1 LDSCSI
7 RLLAAATRPGPGQ
20 SALRPPARLDLS
32 ETVPGIVASESTAK
46 SETSITEHL
55 NETVLASADVEE
67 FLHELARVSAR
78 SLSEPGDEVLC
89 GITLLRHR
97 KAATV
102 ASSSP
107 AAQAMDE
114 IQYDFGDGPCM
125 TASREQAT
133 VHITDLEDNE
143 RWPQYS
149 AKVLGHGVRSILAVP
164 FRLEGDTRAALNLYS
179 HRPGR
184 FEGRVLELAQDFVSQ
199 TSMALRLA
207 VRFAHYSDAAANL
220 KATLET
226 RTVID
231 VAVGVIMAQN
241 RCSQKEAFEL
251 LKTASSTRNTK
262 LHSVAASIVA
272 SLGQGPAKTHY
283 EG

>member
-1 LDSCSI
+1 M
-7 RLLAAATRPGPGQ
+7 
-20 SALRPPARLDLS
+20 
-32 ETVPGIVASESTAK
+32 ASESTAK
-46 SETSITEHL
+46 SEASIAEHL
-55 NETVLASADVEE
+55 NETVLASADVGE

-89 GITLLRHR
+89 GVTLLRHR

-107 AAQAMDE
+107 EAQAMDE

-125 TASREQAT
+125 TASREQVT
-133 VHITDLEDNE
+133 VHITDLEKYE

-149 AKVLGHGVRSILAVP
+149 DEVLGHGVRSILAIP
-164 FRLEGDTRAALNLYS
+164 FQLEGDTRAALNLYS

-184 FEGRVLELAQDFVSQ
+184 FEGRVLELAEDFVSQ

-207 VRFAHYSDAAANL
+207 VRFAHFSDAAANL

-241 RCSQKEAFEL
+241 RCSQREAFEL
-251 LKTASSTRNTK
+251 LKAASSTRNTK
-262 LHSVAASIVA
+262 LHSVAAAIVD

>member
-1 LDSCSI
+1 MRCAR
-7 RLLAAATRPGPGQ
+7 RLVLTR
-20 SALRPPARLDLS
+20 AK
-32 ETVPGIVASESTAK
+32 TVPGIVASESTAK

-55 NETVLASADVEE
+55 NEMVLASSDVEE

-89 GITLLRHR
+89 GVTLLRHR

-107 AAQAMDE
+107 EAQAMDE

-125 TASREQAT
+125 TASREQVT
-133 VHITDLEDNE
+133 VHISDVGNHE

-149 AKVLGHGVRSILAVP
+149 RTVLDKGVRSILAIP
-164 FRLEGDTRAALNLYS
+164 FRLEGETRAALNLYS

-184 FEGRVLELAQDFVSQ
+184 FEGRVLALAEDFVSQ

-241 RCSQKEAFEL
+241 RCSQEEAFAL
-251 LKTASSTRNTK
+251 LKAASSTRNIK
-262 LHSVAASIVA
+262 LRTVATTIVD

>member
-1 LDSCSI
+1 M
-7 RLLAAATRPGPGQ
+7 
-20 SALRPPARLDLS
+20 
-32 ETVPGIVASESTAK
+32 
-46 SETSITEHL
+46 
-55 NETVLASADVEE
+55 VLASSDVEE

-102 ASSSP
+102 ASSTP
-107 AAQAMDE
+107 EAQAMDE

-125 TASREQAT
+125 TASREQVT
-133 VHITDLEDNE
+133 VHIPDLEE
-143 RWPQYS
+143 HARWPQYS
-149 AKVLGHGVRSILAVP
+149 RKVLGQGVRSILAIP
-164 FRLEGDTRAALNLYS
+164 FPLEGETRAALNLYS

-184 FEGRVLELAQDFVSQ
+184 FEGRVLDLAEDFVTQ

-207 VRFAHYSDAAANL
+207 VRFAHYSEAAANL
-220 KATLET
+220 KATLES

-241 RCSQKEAFEL
+241 RCSQEEAFQL
-251 LKTASSTRNTK
+251 LKAASSTRNTK
-262 LHSVAASIVA
+262 LHSVASAIVD

>member
-1 LDSCSI
+1 M
-7 RLLAAATRPGPGQ
+7 
-20 SALRPPARLDLS
+20 
-32 ETVPGIVASESTAK
+32 
-46 SETSITEHL
+46 
-55 NETVLASADVEE
+55 
-67 FLHELARVSAR
+67 
-78 SLSEPGDEVLC
+78 
-89 GITLLRHR
+89 
-97 KAATV
+97 

-149 AKVLGHGVRSILAVP
+149 ATVLGHGVRSILAVP

-251 LKTASSTRNTK
+251 LRTASSTRNTK

-272 SLGQGPAKTHY
+272 SLGQGPARTHY

>member
-1 LDSCSI
+1 
-7 RLLAAATRPGPGQ
+7 
-20 SALRPPARLDLS
+20 
-32 ETVPGIVASESTAK
+32 
-46 SETSITEHL
+46 
-55 NETVLASADVEE
+55 
-67 FLHELARVSAR
+67 
-78 SLSEPGDEVLC
+78 
-89 GITLLRHR
+89 
-97 KAATV
+97 
-102 ASSSP
+102 
-107 AAQAMDE
+107 MDE

-125 TASREQAT
+125 TASREQVT
-133 VHITDLEDNE
+133 VHITDLEENE

-149 AKVLGHGVRSILAVP
+149 DEVLGHGVRSILAIP
-164 FRLEGDTRAALNLYS
+164 FQLEGDTRAALNLYS

-184 FEGRVLELAQDFVSQ
+184 FEGRVLELAEDFVSQ

-251 LKTASSTRNTK
+251 LKAASSTRNTK
-262 LHSVAASIVA
+262 LHSVAAAIVD

>member
-1 LDSCSI
+1 
-7 RLLAAATRPGPGQ
+7 LLPLPAPLPWY
-20 SALRPPARLDLS
+20 ALRPPARLDLS
-32 ETVPGIVASESTAK
+32 ETVLGIVASESTAK

-55 NETVLASADVEE
+55 NEMVLASSDVEA

-102 ASSSP
+102 ASSTP
-107 AAQAMDE
+107 EAQAMDE

-125 TASREQAT
+125 TASREQVT
-133 VHITDLEDNE
+133 VHIPDLEE
-143 RWPQYS
+143 HGLWPQYS
-149 AKVLGHGVRSILAVP
+149 RKVLAQGVRSILAIP
-164 FRLEGDTRAALNLYS
+164 FQLEGETRAALNLYS

-184 FEGRVLELAQDFVSQ
+184 FEGRVLDLAEDFVTQ

-220 KATLET
+220 KATLES

-241 RCSQKEAFEL
+241 RCSQEEAFQL
-251 LKTASSTRNTK
+251 LKAASSTRNIK
-262 LHSVAASIVA
+262 LHSVATAIVD
-272 SLGQGPAKTHY
+272 SLGKGPAKTHY